1 MNSLCRSA
9 SRPLPCS
16 ATVPSSLNT
25 VKEPTAFVIFAAVAT
40 SALLRAVAIFS
51 VVNTL
56 LVVSAVANAVS
67 ASEVVKP

>member
-25 VKEPTAFVIFAAVAT
+25 VKEPTAPVISLPVAT
-40 SALLRAVAIFS
+40 SAVLRAVAIFS

-56 LVVSAVANAVS
+56 LLVSAVANAVS